1 MRDVTST
8 IEPCRGFTFPA
19 AVIAPATQSLQD
31 FCFSTSTLAPY
42 HHIFQ
47 IYLYSMRGFVTS
59 DAHFDQAA
67 TYNFLHKKSFQNRK
81 TFKSFPKVLKMVLTK
96 LFYLP
101 NTNTYY
107 LIHIWLNVKYCRF
120 FKEVLGSKNDSPAF
134 LCAVFR
140 DIWLSVKYSIFVGP
154 KIRF

>member
-31 FCFSTSTLAPY
+31 FCFSTSTLARY

-47 IYLYSMRGFVTS
+47 IYLYSMRGFVPPMHTLIRLLL
-59 DAHFDQAA
+59 A

-81 TFKSFPKVLKMVLTK
+81 TFKSFPKVLKMALTK

-101 NTNTYY
+101 NRNTVFDTY
-107 LIHIWLNVKYCRF
+107 LVECKILQVFR
-120 FKEVLGSKNDSPAF
+120 EVLGSKNDSPFFVQF
-134 LCAVFR
+134 LE
-140 DIWLSVKYSIFVGP
+140 IFGLV
-154 KIRF
+154 

>member
-31 FCFSTSTLAPY
+31 FCFSTSTLARY

-47 IYLYSMRGFVTS
+47 IYLYSMRGFVPPMHTLIRLLHTTS
-59 DAHFDQAA
+59 SI
-67 TYNFLHKKSFQNRK
+67 KKSFQNRK

-96 LFYLP
+96 LFYLL
-101 NTNTYY
+101 NTNTYC
-107 LIHIWLNVKYCRF
+107 LIHIWLNIKYCRF
-120 FKEVLGSKNDSPAF
+120 LGGR
-134 LCAVFR
+134 L
-140 DIWLSVKYSIFVGP
+140 
-154 KIRF
+154 